1 MTRREALFALPLAAP
16 LARGFAATDA
26 LRPALDR
33 HFPASELNYLV
44 VDARTREV
52 VASRWPN
59 QGNGVAATPIPV
71 GSLVKPF
78 LALAYGGVFPE
89 FDCKGAASACWHQQ
103 GHGSLKFSAALAQ
116 SCNAYFLNLARSVDA
131 DALRVTT
138 AKFSLA
144 PPSEQ
149 TAEARIGLGDAWRI
163 APLALVRAYIELA
176 ARRGE
181 PHVDEILTGLALAA
195 RSGTAKAIGAG
206 ALAKTGTAVCVS
218 PRKDAGDGFALVLDP
233 AETPRIALLV
243 RVHNVPG
250 AEASKTAARMLR
262 VLRGA

>member
-16 LARGFAATDA
+16 LARGFAATEA
-26 LRPALDR
+26 LAPSLDR
-33 HFPASELNYLV
+33 RFPAPELNYLV
-44 VDARTREV
+44 VDTGTRAL

-59 QGNGVAATPIPV
+59 ESNEIGETPIPV

-89 FDCKGAASACWHQQ
+89 FDCKGAASACWRPQ
-103 GHGSLKFSAALAQ
+103 GHGSLKFSEALAK
-116 SCNAYFLNLARSVDA
+116 SCNAYFLNLARSVDT
-131 DALRVTT
+131 DALRVTA

-163 APLALVRAYIELA
+163 APLALTRAYIELT

-181 PHVDEILTGLALAA
+181 PHVDEILLGLALAA
-195 RSGTAKAIGAG
+195 RSGTAKAIGSG
-206 ALAKTGTAVCVS
+206 ALAKTGTAVCVA
-218 PRKDAGDGFALVLDP
+218 PRKDAGDGFTLVLDP
-233 AETPRIALLV
+233 AEAPRIALLA

-250 AEASKTAARMLR
+250 AEAAKTAARMLR